1 VVLATITIP
10 TVLVIIKGIVVFLI
24 GGFYAYEALHG
35 ATILVATS
43 LILGLILFSSPLLSA
58 LALPV
63 IVGVWLLINIYRPAS
78 LSIVTHKKRAG
89 EHFAAI
95 PTHLRRQR

>member
-43 LILGLILFSSPLLSA
+43 LILE
-58 LALPV
+58 
-63 IVGVWLLINIYRPAS
+63 R
-78 LSIVTHKKRAG
+78 
-89 EHFAAI
+89 
-95 PTHLRRQR
+95 